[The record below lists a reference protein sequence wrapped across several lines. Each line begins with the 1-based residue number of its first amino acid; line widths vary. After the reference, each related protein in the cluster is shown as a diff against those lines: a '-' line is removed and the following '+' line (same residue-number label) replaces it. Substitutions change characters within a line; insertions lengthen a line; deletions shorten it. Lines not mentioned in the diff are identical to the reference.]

1 MHDNRYIRNLVRMY
15 QNAIAEK
22 EKLAQ
27 KPQKWEDCKEYFKL
41 WVAHK
46 FFLSKEVS
54 EYITDNIKFGPSWS
68 PKLYKTVQNC
78 TCLVRLSPDQV
89 GRD

>member
-1 MHDNRYIRNLVRMY
+1 MHDNCYIRNLVRMY

-27 KPQKWEDCKEYFKL
+27 KPPKWEDCKEYFKL

-54 EYITDNIKFGPSWS
+54 EYITDNIKFGPSS
-68 PKLYKTVQNC
+68 LS
-78 TCLVRLSPDQV
+78 VRLLELMHKKLDET
-89 GRD
+89 